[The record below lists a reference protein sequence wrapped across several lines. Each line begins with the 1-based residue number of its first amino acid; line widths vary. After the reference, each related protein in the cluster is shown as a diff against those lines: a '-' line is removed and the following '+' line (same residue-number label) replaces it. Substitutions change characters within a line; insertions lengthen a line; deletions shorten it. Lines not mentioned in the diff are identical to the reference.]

1 METLM
6 AWLKDAVA
14 GIGLIVFFA
23 SSFFLAGAAQ
33 TLLLA
38 S

>member
-1 METLM
+1 M

-14 GIGLIVFFA
+14 GVGLV
-23 SSFFLAGAAQ
+23 FFLAASFVLTGAAQ
-33 TLLLA
+33 AFLIG

>member
-1 METLM
+1 M

-14 GIGLIVFFA
+14 GVGLVVFFA
-23 SSFFLAGAAQ
+23 SSFFLVGAAQ
-33 TLLLA
+33 SLLLG

>member
-1 METLM
+1 MN
-6 AWLKDAVA
+6 WLKDAVA
-14 GIGLIVFFA
+14 GIGLVVFFT

-33 TLLLA
+33 TLLMA

>member
-1 METLM
+1 M
-6 AWLKDAVA
+6 AWLKDVVA

-33 TLLLA
+33 SLLMA
-38 S
+38 G